1 MTQSSRGSIETI
13 SHQVDRHT
21 IQIDDRS
28 SGSGIGI
35 SELCPCS
42 KSERFDS
49 LVERGVD
56 WQCLIVD
63 DIVEYVAAACDLLGP
78 KA

>member
-21 IQIDDRS
+21 IQIDDSFEGFRNRYKRAVPVF
-28 SGSGIGI
+28 
-35 SELCPCS
+35 E
-42 KSERFDS
+42 SERFDS

>member
-1 MTQSSRGSIETI
+1 MFE
-13 SHQVDRHT
+13 
-21 IQIDDRS
+21 
-28 SGSGIGI
+28 
-35 SELCPCS
+35 
-42 KSERFDS
+42 SERFDS

>member
-1 MTQSSRGSIETI
+1 MTQSSNGSIETI
-13 SHQVDRHT
+13 SHPVDRHT
-21 IQIDDRS
+21 IQIDDSFEGFRNRY
-28 SGSGIGI
+28 
-35 SELCPCS
+35 ERAVPVFE
-42 KSERFDS
+42 SERFDS